1 MPQLI
6 MAYVRAYH
14 YPIERKNSKVCPQ
27 RRLDNLLLPIFTRL
41 HGPGLLF
48 KLAG

>member
-1 MPQLI
+1 M
-6 MAYVRAYH
+6 YVRAYH

-27 RRLDNLLLPIFTRL
+27 RQLDNLLPIFTRL